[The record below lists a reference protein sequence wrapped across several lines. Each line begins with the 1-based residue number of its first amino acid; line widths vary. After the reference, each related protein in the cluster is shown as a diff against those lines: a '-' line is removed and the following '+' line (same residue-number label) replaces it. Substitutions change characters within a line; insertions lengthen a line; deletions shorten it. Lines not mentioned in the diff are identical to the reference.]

1 MIIRISCA
9 EAHKNGWSELRVISG
24 TARGRSLKPV
34 PGMGTRPTTDKVKEA
49 LFSMIGPY
57 FDGGCVLD
65 LFAGTGGLGIEALS
79 RGAEQAIFVDKDP
92 KAVEVVKHNV
102 QAAGVAEQSEV
113 YRNDAK
119 RAIKALT
126 KRDISFELIFLDP
139 PYRLKDA
146 DELLEGM
153 WNDGLISEDATIVV
167 EHDSKHEYPEEIGP
181 LYVWKKTEYGEIGI
195 TVYRVKEQTEKE
207 AELEQNA

>member
-1 MIIRISCA
+1 M
-9 EAHKNGWSELRVISG
+9 ISG

-57 FDGGCVLD
+57 FNGGHVLD

-79 RGAEQAIFVDKDP
+79 RGAGQAIFVDKDP
-92 KAVEVVKHNV
+92 KAIEVVKHNV
-102 QAAGVAEQSEV
+102 RVAEVEERSEI

-119 RAIKALT
+119 RALKALT
-126 KRDISFELIFLDP
+126 KRNIAFELVFLDP

-146 DELLEGM
+146 DELLESM
-153 WNDGLISEDATIVV
+153 WSEGLIAGDATIIV
-167 EHDSKHEYPEEIGP
+167 EHDSKHEYPEDIGP
-181 LYVWKKTEYGEIGI
+181 LYIWKKVAYGEIGI
-195 TVYRVKEQTEKE
+195 TVYRISGQTEGDTA
-207 AELEQNA
+207 AEQEGKAFQP